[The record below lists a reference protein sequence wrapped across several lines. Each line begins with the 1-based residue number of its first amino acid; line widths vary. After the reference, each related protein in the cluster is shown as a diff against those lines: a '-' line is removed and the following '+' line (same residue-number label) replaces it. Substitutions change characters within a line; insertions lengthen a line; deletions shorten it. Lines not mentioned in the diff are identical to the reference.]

1 MARETEASKVGR
13 LTRRVEQLEQ
23 ERERLNVEVA
33 EMREEMRATWS
44 IARDANGQLESFR
57 IIERMVDRLGY
68 GRTEGNPSLARKPQ
82 AAEAEE
88 GKSDG

>member
-1 MARETEASKVGR
+1 MSL
-13 LTRRVEQLEQ
+13 LTRVNELHARIRELEQ

-33 EMREEMRATWS
+33 KMREEIRTTWS

-68 GRTEGNPSLARKPQ
+68 GRTEGNPSLARKTH
-82 AAEAEE
+82 AAEAGEE
-88 GKSDG
+88 TNV